1 MPTKKLTELFVER
14 VKRPASGRVE
24 YFDAAFGGL
33 ALRVSKHGHK
43 SWSLHYRMNGRL
55 RRLTLG
61 NYPAIVPAAARR
73 EAQRALDR
81 VRAGADPA
89 DEKKARREKFE
100 ADTFGTV
107 AEDYLTRHLLKNNA
121 HSTYVEAKRDL
132 EKDALPRWRDR
143 PIASISRREVLDL
156 IDRIAGRGAEIQ
168 ANRTLARLRALFNWA
183 ITKDRLTESPVSR
196 IKPPTKERTRD
207 RVLTDAELR
216 WMWIACEE
224 IGWPFGPLTKLLALT
239 GQRRDEVASMEW
251 NELNFE
257 RRAWTMPGQKTKNN
271 RGHEIQL
278 SDAALNVL
286 NSIPQLAKELIFTT
300 TGQTA
305 VSGFSRAKE
314 RLDAAMVAAKRE
326 ELGAKCDPVP
336 PWRLHDLRRTAA
348 TGMARLNFPPH
359 VVDKVLNHLSGT
371 IRGVA
376 AVYNRF
382 EYIEERRAAL
392 EAWGKLVQSLV
403 TPAPANVI
411 ALRG

>member
-1 MPTKKLTELFVER
+1 
-14 VKRPASGRVE
+14 
-24 YFDAAFGGL
+24 
-33 ALRVSKHGHK
+33 
-43 SWSLHYRMNGRL
+43 
-55 RRLTLG
+55 
-61 NYPAIVPAAARR
+61 
-73 EAQRALDR
+73 
-81 VRAGADPA
+81 
-89 DEKKARREKFE
+89 
-100 ADTFGTV
+100 
-107 AEDYLTRHLLKNNA
+107 
-121 HSTYVEAKRDL
+121 
-132 EKDALPRWRDR
+132 
-143 PIASISRREVLDL
+143 
-156 IDRIAGRGAEIQ
+156 
-168 ANRTLARLRALFNWA
+168 
-183 ITKDRLTESPVSR
+183 
-196 IKPPTKERTRD
+196 
-207 RVLTDAELR
+207 
-216 WMWIACEE
+216 
-224 IGWPFGPLTKLLALT
+224 
-239 GQRRDEVASMEW
+239 
-251 NELNFE
+251 
-257 RRAWTMPGQKTKNN
+257 MPGQKTKNN